1 MIKRIFLLLILS
13 ANISPGNDLA
23 MAKFQNLPMQYE
35 GRIKPLDS
43 AARTYLTILSSKDH
57 LKNLTAINWFAEFL
71 FDQKTAYARP
81 CFKIHN
87 PDLLILLGLDQR
99 RNHLYSFIDLAKPL
113 QAQAQLIADLT
124 SQDMKDLA
132 IVQKHLLELYIK
144 HIWFYKSSH
153 SLALI
158 LPNFIITNQDLLETL
173 ALNQQSSYIDLLKQT
188 DIITELIL
196 EIVTKESLNPADQEL
211 LFLVKQMK
219 TLSEEASD
227 TSIKIIPKNQNEWFA
242 GWEYLKLNSN
252 SLPDNN
258 YLTSWQNL
266 AMAYQNADIDL
277 WNNNLNMLHSKLSE
291 TISSKTEIKLTLE
304 VLYNKFALFSKATFC
319 YLLTL
324 ILIFIGGLIHRK
336 QNLFYQKSAFALFIT
351 GAILH
356 ITAIISRII
365 ITSRPPV
372 ATLYESIIFVACI
385 SVLLAIL
392 LQLKKRNI
400 HLTTISSLIAIVLLF
415 IASKYNINQD
425 SFGVLEAVLDNNF
438 WLGTH
443 VLTISIG
450 YACCL
455 IAGCLAHIY
464 LILAN
469 LKNSKQKSLDELLK
483 NISII
488 TLIALFF
495 SVTGTIL
502 GGIWAD
508 QSWGR
513 FWGWDPKEN
522 GALLICL
529 WLIFI
534 LHSKV
539 AKMFSN
545 FTYALGLAF
554 TNIIVVLAWYG
565 VNLLNVGLH
574 SYGFTENIAS
584 NLAIFCASEILFLAI
599 MFYLQYKQ
607 SIKLH
612 LDL

>member
-1 MIKRIFLLLILS
+1 MIKRILLLLILS
-13 ANISPGNDLA
+13 ANIAFGDNLA

-43 AARTYLTILSSKDH
+43 VARTYLTILSSKDH
-57 LKNLTAINWFAEFL
+57 LENLSAINWFAEL
-71 FDQKTAYARP
+71 LLDQKNAYSRP
-81 CFKIHN
+81 CFKIQN

-99 RNHLYSFIDLAKPL
+99 KNHLYSFIEITNPL
-113 QAQAQLIADLT
+113 QGKAELIDELINAET
-124 SQDMKDLA
+124 KELA

-144 HIWFYKSSH
+144 HSWFYNASY

-158 LPNFIITNQDLLETL
+158 LPNFVITNQDLLVSL
-173 ALNQQSSYIDLLKQT
+173 SLNQRSSYIDLLKQT
-188 DIITELIL
+188 DIITELML
-196 EIVTKESLNPADQEL
+196 KIVTKESLTQADQEL
-211 LFLVKQMK
+211 LFLVTQMK
-219 TLSEEASD
+219 NLSEKKPD
-227 TSIKIIPKNQNEWFA
+227 TALKIIPKTKSKNEWLTA
-242 GWEYLKLNSN
+242 WDYLKLNSN

-258 YLTSWQNL
+258 YLIPWQNI
-266 AMAYQNADIDL
+266 AIAYQNTDIDL

-291 TISSKTEIKLTLE
+291 TLTKQTELKLTLE
-304 VLYNKFALFSKATFC
+304 VLYNKFALFNKATFC
-319 YLLTL
+319 YLLSL
-324 ILIFIGGLIHRK
+324 ILIFIGGLIHQKR
-336 QNLFYQKSAFALFIT
+336 NLFYQKSAFILLIS
-351 GAILH
+351 GAAIQL
-356 ITAIISRII
+356 TAIIARII

-372 ATLYESIIFVACI
+372 ATLYESIIFVSFI
-385 SVLLAIL
+385 SVFFAIL

-400 HLTTISSLIAIVLLF
+400 HLTAISSLISVVLLF
-415 IASKYNINQD
+415 IAGKYNVNQD
-425 SFGVLEAVLDNNF
+425 SFAVLEAVLDNNF

-469 LKNSKQKSLDELLK
+469 LKKTKTRALDDLLK

-495 SVTGTIL
+495 AITGTIL

-534 LHSKV
+534 LHSKL
-539 AKMFSN
+539 AKMFNN

-574 SYGFTENIAS
+574 SYGFTDNIAS
-584 NLAIFCASEILFLAI
+584 NLAIFCIAEILFLAT
-599 MFYLQYKQ
+599 MFYLQYRKN
-607 SIKLH
+607 IKS
-612 LDL
+612 